1 MFPAVTKK
9 HCLDDTTMSDSED
22 DNVAVTPSK
31 KGRGRPPSKSPG
43 PAKRVREDSR
53 SESSSED
60 AADASVAKK
69 RGRPPANGVSAVPRK
84 VKEVVKRG
92 RGRPKK
98 DSKGR
103 GRPPKNGVAAVPREP
118 YVPTGKPRGRKKKEG
133 PVVPAYVPTGKS
145 RGRPSKKKVD
155 ASDTE

>member
-1 MFPAVTKK
+1 M
-9 HCLDDTTMSDSED
+9 SED
-22 DNVAVTPSK
+22 DNIAPTPSK

-60 AADASVAKK
+60 AADAPVAKK

-98 DSKGR
+98 ESKGR
-103 GRPPKNGVAAVPREP
+103 GRPPKNGVAAVPRQP
-118 YVPTGKPRGRKKKEG
+118 
-133 PVVPAYVPTGKS
+133 YVPTGKS